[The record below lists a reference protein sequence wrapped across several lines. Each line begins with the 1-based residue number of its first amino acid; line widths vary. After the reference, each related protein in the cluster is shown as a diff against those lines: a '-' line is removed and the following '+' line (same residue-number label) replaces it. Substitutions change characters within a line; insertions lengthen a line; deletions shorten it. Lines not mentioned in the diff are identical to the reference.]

1 MSAPAAIQ
9 AQLVD
14 VRNVSSHKCVRLEIH
29 VPAEQAGAVMAAFG
43 WPTMADP
50 VPVAL
55 ARLLERITP
64 ENVHPEF
71 PKSERV
77 PFTEKPYATQAALRC
92 QETAFQMFL
101 IETDRMPEGRVGA
114 EGVDKAA
121 DAVRH
126 ICGVTSRADIG
137 KGPNDRS
144 ANDSGFKWRAL
155 DAEYYAWQRGRR

>member
-29 VPAEQAGAVMAAFG
+29 VPAEQAGDVMAAFG

-55 ARLLERITP
+55 ARLIAEHAKP
-64 ENVHPEF
+64 EAEGPRTNRRMFSDMPL
-71 PKSERV
+71 PQ
-77 PFTEKPYATQAALRC
+77 QAALRC
-92 QETAFQMFL
+92 QEPQFQEFLVDTGRLHLLNATAN
-101 IETDRMPEGRVGA
+101 VA
-114 EGVDKAA
+114 EV
-121 DAVRH
+121 VRQL
-126 ICGVTSRADIG
+126 CGVKSRSDIG

-144 ANDSGFKWRAL
+144 TNDSGFKWRAL

>member
-29 VPAEQAGAVMAAFG
+29 VPAEQAGDVMAAFG

-55 ARLLERITP
+55 ARLIDGITP
-64 ENVHPEF
+64 DNRHAEY
-71 PKSERV
+71 PKGERRA
-77 PFTEKPYATQAALRC
+77 FSDLPYAQQAALRC
-92 QETAFQMFL
+92 QELQFREFL
-101 IETDRMPEGRVGA
+101 VETGRLRLLNATPDDFA
-114 EGVDKAA
+114 EV
-121 DAVRH
+121 VRE
-126 ICGVTSRADIG
+126 ICGVKSRADIG

-144 ANDSGFKWRAL
+144 ANDSGFKWRTL
-155 DAEYYAWQRGRR
+155 DAEYFAWQRGRR

>member
-29 VPAEQAGAVMAAFG
+29 VPAEQAGDVMAAFG

-55 ARLLERITP
+55 ARLVEDARVKP
-64 ENVHPEF
+64 EQVKEHRSFSDLPL
-71 PKSERV
+71 
-77 PFTEKPYATQAALRC
+77 AQQAALRC
-92 QETAFQMFL
+92 QETQFQEFL
-101 IETDRMPEGRVGA
+101 VGTNRLCLLNA
-114 EGVDKAA
+114 TKDDVA
-121 DAVRH
+121 DVVRQL
-126 ICGVTSRADIG
+126 CGVQSRADIG

-144 ANDSGFKWRAL
+144 TNDSGFKWRAL